1 MPWSLEALFGGP
13 SLPVVRVANLLA
25 VEAARLLR
33 VVFPAADFPVV
44 LRVADF
50 LVEVPQAGFP
60 VGAFLVVVRVL
71 ALAQDQVG
79 RFREGLAAAGFPRE
93 PPIS

>member
-25 VEAARLLR
+25 VEAASLLR
-33 VVFPAADFPVV
+33 AVFPAADFLVV
-44 LRVADF
+44 LRVA
-50 LVEVPQAGFP
+50 
-60 VGAFLVVVRVL
+60 AFLVVVRVL
-71 ALAQDQVG
+71 ALARDQVG
-79 RFREGLAAAGFPRE
+79 RFREGPAAAGFPRE